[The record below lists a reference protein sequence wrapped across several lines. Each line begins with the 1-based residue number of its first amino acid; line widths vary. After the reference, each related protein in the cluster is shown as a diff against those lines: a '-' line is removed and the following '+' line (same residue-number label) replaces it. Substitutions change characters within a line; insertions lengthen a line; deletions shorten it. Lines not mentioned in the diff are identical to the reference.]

1 MKGGKYFTPVGGAK
15 GRGVKALRPAL
26 QMQSSYDVV
35 NLTTNSMEERPLVG
49 PTGKKNKR
57 KKKT

>member
-15 GRGVKALRPAL
+15 AKGVKALRPTL

-35 NLTTNSMEERPLVG
+35 TLTTNSMEERPLVG
-49 PTGKKNKR
+49 PTQKTN
-57 KKKT
+57 KKKR